1 MAVYGYARISTKKQ
15 KIERQVDNIKRID
28 ADAIIFAEAFTG
40 TTTDRP
46 EWKKLYSI
54 LKDGDTI
61 IFDEVSRMSRNAEE
75 GFQLYQEMYSRGI
88 NLIFVKEPHINTD
101 VYKQTLQNSIS
112 MTGTDV
118 DIILKAVNEYLMKL
132 AERQIEIAFQTAQ
145 HEVEFL
151 HKRTSEGVRR
161 AMANGKQVGRMPN
174 SKVATKK
181 SIEAKAMIR
190 KLSKDFNGKYADIDV
205 MNRMNL
211 RGLKIS
217 RNSYY
222 KYKKEMK
229 TA

>member
-15 KIERQVDNIKRID
+15 KIERQIDNIKRID
-28 ADAIIFAEAFTG
+28 ADAIIFTEAYTG

-46 EWKKLYSI
+46 EWNKLYSI

-75 GFQLYQEMYSRGI
+75 GFQLYQEMYSRGV